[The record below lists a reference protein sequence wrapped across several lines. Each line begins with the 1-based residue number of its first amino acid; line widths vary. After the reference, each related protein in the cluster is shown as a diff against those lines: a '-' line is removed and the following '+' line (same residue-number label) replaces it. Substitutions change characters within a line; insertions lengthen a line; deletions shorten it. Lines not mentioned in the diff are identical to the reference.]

1 MTSNIGAFEISKNSL
16 GFGDSTR
23 NYEKMRETQLDAL
36 KRAMKP
42 EFINRIDDIIIFRQL
57 EKKDID
63 RIAEIMIASLGKRLT
78 DRNINIEVTP
88 KAKEFLVEK
97 GYNQEYGARPLRRT
111 IQKYV
116 EDRLSEEILTG
127 KLSIGD
133 KVKVDS
139 KDNEIILSKA

>member
-1 MTSNIGAFEISKNSL
+1 
-16 GFGDSTR
+16 
-23 NYEKMRETQLDAL
+23 MRETQLDAL